1 MSNYTNMKCLCGWY
15 DIYDVEETSLY
26 VYDPESGTYADK
38 NDEIPGLADDLNQ
51 KDDMFVYMDECYT
64 DVSDTVDTESTQVM
78 FDMED
83 NYALLSDDDEEDEE
97 LVELFNR
104 LYISE

>member
-15 DIYDVEETSLY
+15 EIYDVDEINMY
-26 VYDPESGTYADK
+26 IYDPETSSYMEK
-38 NDEIPGLADDLNQ
+38 NGEIPGLADDLNQ
-51 KDDMFVYMDECYT
+51 KDDTFVYMDECYT
-64 DVSDTVDTESTQVM
+64 DVSDTEDTESTQVM